1 MIWRFPWRVASIL
14 FVGPIRTRTKGAES
28 RRPDYTTLS
37 SSGENKNML
46 DQATRSLQGR
56 VAQSRMSKSIGS
68 VQLV

>member
-14 FVGPIRTRTKGAES
+14 FAGPIRTRTKGAES

-46 DQATRSLQGR
+46 DQ
-56 VAQSRMSKSIGS
+56 VYK
-68 VQLV
+68 VE